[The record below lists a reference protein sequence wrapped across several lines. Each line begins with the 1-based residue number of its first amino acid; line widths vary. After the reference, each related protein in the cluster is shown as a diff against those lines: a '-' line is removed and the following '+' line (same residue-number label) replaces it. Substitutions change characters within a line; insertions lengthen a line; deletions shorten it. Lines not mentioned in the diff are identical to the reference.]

1 MTLHRLHMETP
12 IGVLTLVGDDDHVV
26 RIDFPPPH
34 GAAPDPAWRDGATA
48 PLLQA
53 HAQLTG
59 YFAGTRQAFDLP
71 LAPRGTP
78 FQRAVWAA
86 LAEIPFGQTWSYRAL
101 ATRIGNPA
109 AVRAVGGA
117 NGRNPLPIVLPCHR
131 VIGADGTLTGFG
143 GGLPTKAFLLRHEG
157 VPPGPAQL
165 ALG

>member
-1 MTLHRLHMETP
+1 MNLHCLRMDSP
-12 IGVLTLVGDDDHVV
+12 IGMLTLVGDDDAVV

-34 GAAPDPAWRDGATA
+34 GTSRDPAWREGETA
-48 PLLQA
+48 PLTLA
-53 HAQLTG
+53 RTQLAE
-59 YFAGTRQAFDLP
+59 YFIGTRRTFDLP

-78 FQRAVWAA
+78 FQRAVWEA
-86 LAEIPFGQTWSYRAL
+86 LAEIPFGTTWSYRVL
-101 ATRIGNPA
+101 AARIGNPA

-143 GGLPTKAFLLRHEG
+143 GGLPTKAFLLRHERAP
-157 VPPGPAQL
+157 VAPEQL